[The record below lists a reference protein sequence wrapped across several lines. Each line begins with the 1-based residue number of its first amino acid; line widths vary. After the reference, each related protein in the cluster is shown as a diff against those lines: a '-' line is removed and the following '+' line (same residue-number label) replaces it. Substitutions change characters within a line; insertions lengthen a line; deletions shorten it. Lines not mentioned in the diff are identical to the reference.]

1 MKNIFIKSIN
11 LINWRGQNLS
21 VDFSENTEIRGEN
34 RSGKSSVY
42 NAFLWLLTGTDEYNR
57 ANYQLFDNTVD
68 YDKDN
73 SVPAIVEAVFNI
85 DGVDYKLKKTATIGW
100 IRKKGRTEWE
110 RKGTDDYTFS
120 IDDVDR
126 NATQYKAFI
135 EEVFMPIEKLKIAL
149 NIRYFLS
156 LDWQVKRKYLAD
168 MVGEINMS
176 DYQGEYGNIEDDLKK
191 YSIDELK
198 ARYKTLIKPIKEKI
212 NVLPKTIETL
222 VENLSDVSCI
232 EDAENEIESA
242 KKQIEKIDAAI
253 LDSTKYMDDI
263 AKRRQE
269 SISLISTLNEEYTR
283 NKNLYESEY
292 RRQITKLE
300 EEKDLIITKYQ
311 SEKAIKD
318 SRMPNVQKEL
328 KLAEELMVSLLKT
341 DKKLR
346 EELELAKSVEFVE
359 SECPYCGQKLPLDKL
374 EENKEKFN
382 TEKQSNIEIIINN
395 GKANNTKIKNTK
407 EDIDRLKK
415 EIESLSENSIADTTN
430 IDAKIAEIKASF
442 IQYEETTEAK
452 EIIEKI
458 RDIKANMPNVEAPDN
473 SNLIAMKNN
482 LLKSIEENS
491 KKLGYKEIRKSQEE
505 KIEELKQELKSNAV
519 ELAVLE
525 GKLDSVV
532 EFEREKASIVNN
544 RVNNLFSY
552 IKIKMQEQNKSGD
565 YVDTCNIF
573 DNDGVISSVTNTAN
587 NMLCGIDIATS
598 FCKFHKISL
607 PLFVDNAEAINECNF
622 PKVDG
627 QVIKLI
633 VADEQF
639 NVKNL

>member
-11 LINWRGQNLS
+11 LTNWRGQNLS
-21 VDFSENTEIRGEN
+21 VDFSENTEIRGAN

-212 NVLPKTIETL
+212 SVLPKTIETL

-253 LDSTKYMDDI
+253 LDSTKYMDDLI
-263 AKRRQE
+263 KKKQE
-269 SISLISTLNEEYTR
+269 SISLIAILNEQYTK

-292 RRQITKLE
+292 RRQIAKLE

-318 SRMPNVQKEL
+318 SRLPKAQKEL
-328 KLAEELMVSLLKT
+328 KLADEYMSSLLKT
-341 DKKLR
+341 DRKLR
-346 EELELAKSVEFVE
+346 EELESVKSVEFVE

-382 TEKQSNIEIIINN
+382 KEKQGKIEVIINN

-415 EIESLSENSIADTTN
+415 EIESLLKTDIADTTE

-442 IQYEETTEAK
+442 IQYDETTEAK

-458 RDIKANMPNVEAPDN
+458 RDIKANMPNIEAPNN

-482 LLKSIEENS
+482 LMKSIEENS

-505 KIEELKQELKSNAV
+505 KIEELKKELKSNAV
-519 ELAVLE
+519 ELAILE

-532 EFEREKASIVNN
+532 EFEREKASIVND
-544 RVNNLFSY
+544 RVNKLFGY

-573 DNDGVISSVTNTAN
+573 DNDGVLSSVTNTAN
-587 NMLCGIDIATS
+587 TMLCGIDIATS

-633 VADEQF
+633 VADEPF
-639 NVKNL
+639 NVKNI